1 MINEKQAL
9 DNMAR
14 ERLEEQ
20 LEKWEKEELAS
31 FLKRQPE
38 QKDDFATFG
47 DIPVKRVYTAL
58 DLQDPP
64 IEDIGLPGQ
73 YPFTRGP
80 YPTMYV
86 QRPWT
91 IRQYAGYST
100 ADASNAFYRRNLA
113 AGQKGLSIAFD
124 LATPVS

>member
-14 ERLEEQ
+14 EQLEEQ
-20 LEKWEKEELAS
+20 LEMWEKDELAN

-38 QKDDFATFG
+38 QQDDFATFG
-47 DIPVKRVYTAL
+47 DIPVKRIYTAL
-58 DLQDPP
+58 DLQETP

-80 YPTMYV
+80 YPTMYRGRTWTMRQIAGFGV
-86 QRPWT
+86 AEDTNKRFRDRP
-91 IRQYAGYST
+91 
-100 ADASNAFYRRNLA
+100 AFRRI
-113 AGQKGLSIAFD
+113 SICRR
-124 LATPVS
+124 